1 MRRGGTLKA
10 GDLDQLVTVMRP
22 AEAQGTRGQPQ
33 GQPTT
38 IIQQWPCS
46 IETVSG
52 NKAVQ
57 ARTVFAEATHKVGG
71 YGNPQKR
78 VKERDYLTGGSLG
91 DRKLYIGFIN
101 DIHQNGVE
109 LELLCSER
117 TGG

>member
-1 MRRGGTLKA
+1 MTNMRHV
-10 GDLDQLVTVMRP
+10 VTVMRP
-22 AEAQGTRGQPQ
+22 TEAQGTRGQMQ
-33 GQPTT
+33 GQPTV
-38 IIQQWPCS
+38 IIEQWPCS

-57 ARTVFAEATHKVGG
+57 ARSVFAEATHKVGG
-71 YGNPQKR
+71 YGNPAKR
-78 VKERDYLTGGSLG
+78 LKERDYLTGGSIG
-91 DRKLYIGFIN
+91 ERKLFIGFIN

>member
-10 GDLDQLVTVMRP
+10 GDLDQLVTIERP
-22 AEAQGTRGQPQ
+22 PESHGTRGQPQ
-33 GQPTT
+33 GQPVK
-38 IIQQWPCS
+38 IYSPWACS
-46 IETVSG
+46 IEPVSG

-57 ARTVFAEATHKVGG
+57 ARTVFAETTHHVKGRCD
-71 YGNPQKR
+71 PAKR
-78 VKERDYLTGGSLG
+78 LKERDYLTGGSLG